1 MTETIER
8 RVRTERRVRD
18 AGPPRGEY
26 ERRRCAERR
35 LPDLVEATISEFE
48 WAKLFGGMATATIAN
63 NDVDD
68 QAAAVLGRV
77 SIRY

>member
-1 MTETIER
+1 MIETIER

-26 ERRRCAERR
+26 ETRRCAERR
-35 LPDLVEATISEFE
+35 LPDLVEATISESE
-48 WAKLFGGMATATIAN
+48 WEKLFGGMAAAARAN

-77 SIRY
+77 GNRY